1 MRERIINDLIS
12 SLVKLPTIGPKTA
25 SRLVFYLLK
34 APKEEVIKLTENI
47 IAIKEKIRFCKICF
61 NITESEVCQFCQD
74 EKRDN
79 SIICV
84 VEEPR
89 DIEVIE
95 DTGKYF
101 GLYHCLGGVISPL
114 EDIGPEKLKINE
126 LVERVKGGGV
136 KEVIIATNPNME
148 GDATAMYISS
158 LLKAYDVSVTRI
170 GYGLPVGGDLEFAD
184 PVTMARSLEGR
195 REV

>member
-1 MRERIINDLIS
+1 MRERLIDNLIN

-25 SRLVFYLLK
+25 SRLAFYILK
-34 APKEEVIKLTENI
+34 APKEEIIKLTEDI
-47 IAIKEKIRFCKICF
+47 LAVKERIRFCKICF
-61 NITESEVCQFCQD
+61 NISESEMCQFCQD
-74 EKRDN
+74 EKRDK
-79 SIICV
+79 SVICV
-84 VEEPR
+84 VEHPK
-89 DIEVIE
+89 DIFVIE

-101 GLYHCLGGVISPL
+101 GLYHCLGGAISPL
-114 EDIGPEKLKINE
+114 ENIGPEKLKIKE
-126 LVERVKGGGV
+126 LVERVKGQEI

-158 LLKAYDVSVTRI
+158 LLKEYNVSVTRI

-184 PVTMARSLEGR
+184 PITMARSLEAR